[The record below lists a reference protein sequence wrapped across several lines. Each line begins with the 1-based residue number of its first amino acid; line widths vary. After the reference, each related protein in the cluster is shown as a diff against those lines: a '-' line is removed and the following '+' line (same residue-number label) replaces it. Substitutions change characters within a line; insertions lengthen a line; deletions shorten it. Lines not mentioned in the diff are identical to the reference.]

1 MGRNRIKNMLIAQC
15 PNCGTSFQ
23 VSIEQLQLA
32 SGRLQCGECETVFDA
47 EDQLDPASDAVADPL
62 TVEIDLDAEV
72 ERERLAALS
81 ARNEPSAGAE
91 PARSDDGALGPL
103 GGSENPKTGE
113 ALDQSILGRGTSAS
127 DDSEMEMASSLAP
140 SMDEKAENDQTDES
154 PINLEELA
162 EDEVSLST
170 SISEGVHQE
179 TESDE
184 QMSPSIVNGTGPET
198 SDTAEEDRVTG
209 APRSSADESA
219 SGSEQLNASDGA
231 STGITRGHWI
241 LLGLVVLAAAQL
253 AYLLSH

>member
-113 ALDQSILGRGTSAS
+113 ALDQSILGRDTSAS

-184 QMSPSIVNGTGPET
+184 QMSP
-198 SDTAEEDRVTG
+198 
-209 APRSSADESA
+209 
-219 SGSEQLNASDGA
+219 
-231 STGITRGHWI
+231 
-241 LLGLVVLAAAQL
+241 
-253 AYLLSH
+253 

>member
-1 MGRNRIKNMLIAQC
+1 MLIAQC

-81 ARNEPSAGAE
+81 ARNESFTGAE
-91 PARSDDGALGPL
+91 PARSNDRALSPL
-103 GGSENPKTGE
+103 AGSENAKITGE
-113 ALDQSILGRGTSAS
+113 ALDQSILGRDTSAS
-127 DDSEMEMASSLAP
+127 DDSDMEMASSLTP
-140 SMDEKAENDQTDES
+140 SMDEKAENDQADES
-154 PINLEELA
+154 SINLEELA

-219 SGSEQLNASDGA
+219 LGSEQLNASDGA

>member
-47 EDQLDPASDAVADPL
+47 EDQLDPASDAAADPL
-62 TVEIDLDAEV
+62 TKEIDLDAEV

-81 ARNEPSAGAE
+81 AGNEPSAGVE
-91 PARSDDGALGPL
+91 PARSDDGPHSSL

-113 ALDQSILGRGTSAS
+113 ALDQSNLGRDTSAS

-140 SMDEKAENDQTDES
+140 SMDEKAENDRADES
-154 PINLEELA
+154 SINLEELA
-162 EDEVSLST
+162 EDEVSL
-170 SISEGVHQE
+170 
-179 TESDE
+179 
-184 QMSPSIVNGTGPET
+184 SPSIVNGTGPET
-198 SDTAEEDRVTG
+198 SDTAEEDQVTG
-209 APRSSADESA
+209 APRPSADESA
-219 SGSEQLNASDGA
+219 SGSDQLNASDRA
-231 STGITRGHWI
+231 SAGITRGHWI

>member
-1 MGRNRIKNMLIAQC
+1 M
-15 PNCGTSFQ
+15 
-23 VSIEQLQLA
+23 EQLQLA

-47 EDQLDPASDAVADPL
+47 EDQLDPASDAAADPL
-62 TVEIDLDAEV
+62 TIEIDLDAEV

-91 PARSDDGALGPL
+91 PARSDDGALSPL

-113 ALDQSILGRGTSAS
+113 ALDQSILGRDTSAS

-140 SMDEKAENDQTDES
+140 SMDEKAENDRTDES
-154 PINLEELA
+154 SINLEELA

-198 SDTAEEDRVTG
+198 SDTADEDRVTG

-241 LLGLVVLAAAQL
+241 LLGLVVLAAAQS

>member
-1 MGRNRIKNMLIAQC
+1 MGRDGTKNMLIAQC
-15 PNCGTSFQ
+15 PNCGASFQ

-47 EDQLDPASDAVADPL
+47 EDQLDPTRGAVADPL
-62 TVEIDLDAEV
+62 SVEIDLDAEV

-81 ARNEPSAGAE
+81 ARNEPSAGADPE
-91 PARSDDGALGPL
+91 RSDDGAYSPL
-103 GGSENPKTGE
+103 AGSENPKTGE
-113 ALDQSILGRGTSAS
+113 ALDQSILGRDTSAS

-140 SMDEKAENDQTDES
+140 SMDVKAENDQTDES
-154 PINLEELA
+154 SINLEELA

-241 LLGLVVLAAAQL
+241 FLGLVVLAAAQL

>member
-1 MGRNRIKNMLIAQC
+1 M
-15 PNCGTSFQ
+15 
-23 VSIEQLQLA
+23 EQLQLA

-47 EDQLDPASDAVADPL
+47 EDQLDPASDAAADPL
-62 TVEIDLDAEV
+62 TIEIDLDAEV

-91 PARSDDGALGPL
+91 PARSDDGALSPL

-113 ALDQSILGRGTSAS
+113 ALDQSILDRDTSAS

-154 PINLEELA
+154 SINLEELA

>member
-1 MGRNRIKNMLIAQC
+1 M
-15 PNCGTSFQ
+15 
-23 VSIEQLQLA
+23 EQLQLA
-32 SGRLQCGECETVFDA
+32 SGRLRCGECETVFDA

-62 TVEIDLDAEV
+62 SVEIDLDAEV

-81 ARNEPSAGAE
+81 ARNEPSAEAE
-91 PARSDDGALGPL
+91 PARSDDGALSPL

-113 ALDQSILGRGTSAS
+113 ALNQSILGRDTSAS

-140 SMDEKAENDQTDES
+140 SMDEKTENDCADQS
-154 PINLEELA
+154 SINLEELA

-170 SISEGVHQE
+170 SISEGVHQA

-184 QMSPSIVNGTGPET
+184 QMSPSIVNGTGPEA

-209 APRSSADESA
+209 APRPSADESA
-219 SGSEQLNASDGA
+219 LGSEQLNASDGA
-231 STGITRGHWI
+231 STGIARGHWI

>member
-1 MGRNRIKNMLIAQC
+1 VGRNGIKNMLIAQC

-81 ARNEPSAGAE
+81 ARDEPSAGAK
-91 PARSDDGALGPL
+91 PARSDDGALSPL
-103 GGSENPKTGE
+103 AGSENPKTGE
-113 ALDQSILGRGTSAS
+113 TSDQSILDRATSAS

-140 SMDEKAENDQTDES
+140 SMDEKAENGRADES
-154 PINLEELA
+154 SINLEELA

-170 SISEGVHQE
+170 SVSEGVHQA

-184 QMSPSIVNGTGPET
+184 RMSPSTINGTGPEA
-198 SDTAEEDRVTG
+198 SDTAEEDQTSD
-209 APRSSADESA
+209 APPPSADEPT
-219 SGSEQLNASDGA
+219 SGSEQLNGTDGS
-231 STGITRGHWI
+231 STGITRGHWM

>member
-1 MGRNRIKNMLIAQC
+1 M
-15 PNCGTSFQ
+15 
-23 VSIEQLQLA
+23 EQLRLA

-81 ARNEPSAGAE
+81 AGNEPSVGAE
-91 PARSDDGALGPL
+91 PAGSDDGALSPL
-103 GGSENPKTGE
+103 GGSDNPKTGE
-113 ALDQSILGRGTSAS
+113 ALDQSILGRDISAS

-140 SMDEKAENDQTDES
+140 SMDEKAENDRADES
-154 PINLEELA
+154 SINIEELA

-170 SISEGVHQE
+170 SISEGVHQA

-184 QMSPSIVNGTGPET
+184 QMSPSIVNGTGPEA
-198 SDTAEEDRVTG
+198 SDTAEEDQVTG
-209 APRSSADESA
+209 APRPSADESA
-219 SGSEQLNASDGA
+219 SGSEQLNATDGA

>member
-91 PARSDDGALGPL
+91 PARSDDGALSPL

-113 ALDQSILGRGTSAS
+113 ALDQSILGRDTSAS

-140 SMDEKAENDQTDES
+140 SMDVKAENDQTDES
-154 PINLEELA
+154 SINLEELA

-209 APRSSADESA
+209 APCSGADESA

>member
-1 MGRNRIKNMLIAQC
+1 M
-15 PNCGTSFQ
+15 
-23 VSIEQLQLA
+23 EQLQLA
-32 SGRLQCGECETVFDA
+32 SGRLQCGECGTVFDA
-47 EDQLDPASDAVADPL
+47 EDQLDPTKGAVADPL
-62 TVEIDLDAEV
+62 SVEIDLDAEV

-91 PARSDDGALGPL
+91 PTRSDDGALSPL

-113 ALDQSILGRGTSAS
+113 ALDQSILGRDTSAS

>member
-1 MGRNRIKNMLIAQC
+1 
-15 PNCGTSFQ
+15 
-23 VSIEQLQLA
+23 
-32 SGRLQCGECETVFDA
+32 
-47 EDQLDPASDAVADPL
+47 
-62 TVEIDLDAEV
+62 V
-72 ERERLAALS
+72 ERERLAALA
-81 ARNEPSAGAE
+81 ARNEPSAGADPE
-91 PARSDDGALGPL
+91 RLDDGAHSPL
-103 GGSENPKTGE
+103 AGSENLKTGE
-113 ALDQSILGRGTSAS
+113 VLDQSILGRDTSAS

-154 PINLEELA
+154 SINLEELA

>member
-1 MGRNRIKNMLIAQC
+1 M
-15 PNCGTSFQ
+15 
-23 VSIEQLQLA
+23 EQLQLA
-32 SGRLQCGECETVFDA
+32 SGRLRCGECETVFDA
-47 EDQLDPASDAVADPL
+47 EDQLNPASDAVADPL
-62 TVEIDLDAEV
+62 SVEIDLDAEV

-91 PARSDDGALGPL
+91 PARSDDGALSPL

-113 ALDQSILGRGTSAS
+113 ALNQSILGRDTSAS

-140 SMDEKAENDQTDES
+140 SMDEKAENDRTDES
-154 PINLEELA
+154 SINLEELA

-170 SISEGVHQE
+170 AISEGVHQE

-198 SDTAEEDRVTG
+198 SDTAEQDRVTG

>member
-1 MGRNRIKNMLIAQC
+1 MGRNGTKNMLIAQC

-47 EDQLDPASDAVADPL
+47 EDQLDPASDAAADPL
-62 TVEIDLDAEV
+62 TIEIDLDAEV

-81 ARNEPSAGAE
+81 AGNEPSAGVE
-91 PARSDDGALGPL
+91 PARSDDGPHSSL

-113 ALDQSILGRGTSAS
+113 ALDQSNLGRDTSAS

-140 SMDEKAENDQTDES
+140 SMDEKAENDRADES
-154 PINLEELA
+154 SINLEELA
-162 EDEVSLST
+162 EDEVSL
-170 SISEGVHQE
+170 
-179 TESDE
+179 
-184 QMSPSIVNGTGPET
+184 SPSIVNGTGPET
-198 SDTAEEDRVTG
+198 SDTAEEDQVTG
-209 APRSSADESA
+209 APRPSADESA
-219 SGSEQLNASDGA
+219 SGSDQLNASDRA
-231 STGITRGHWI
+231 SAGITRGHWI

>member
-1 MGRNRIKNMLIAQC
+1 MGRNGIKNMLIAQC

-91 PARSDDGALGPL
+91 PARSDDGALSPL

-113 ALDQSILGRGTSAS
+113 ALDQSILGRDTSAS

-140 SMDEKAENDQTDES
+140 SMDEKAENDGADQS
-154 PINLEELA
+154 SINLEELA

-170 SISEGVHQE
+170 SISEGVHQA

-184 QMSPSIVNGTGPET
+184 QMSPSIVNGTGPEA

-209 APRSSADESA
+209 APRPSADESA
-219 SGSEQLNASDGA
+219 SSSDHLNASDRA
-231 STGITRGHWI
+231 SAGITRGHWI

>member
-1 MGRNRIKNMLIAQC
+1 MGRNGIKNMLIAQC

-91 PARSDDGALGPL
+91 PARPDDGALSPL

-113 ALDQSILGRGTSAS
+113 ALDQSILGRDTSAS

-140 SMDEKAENDQTDES
+140 SMDEKAENDRTDES
-154 PINLEELA
+154 SINLEELA

-198 SDTAEEDRVTG
+198 SDTAEEDQVTG
-209 APRSSADESA
+209 ALRPSADESA
-219 SGSEQLNASDGA
+219 SGSDQLNASDRA
-231 STGITRGHWI
+231 SAGITRGHWI

>member
-1 MGRNRIKNMLIAQC
+1 M
-15 PNCGTSFQ
+15 
-23 VSIEQLQLA
+23 EQLQLA
-32 SGRLQCGECETVFDA
+32 SGRLRCGECETVFDA

-62 TVEIDLDAEV
+62 SVEIDLDAEV

-81 ARNEPSAGAE
+81 ARNEPSAEAE
-91 PARSDDGALGPL
+91 PARSDEGALSPL

-113 ALDQSILGRGTSAS
+113 ALDQSILGRDTSAS

-140 SMDEKAENDQTDES
+140 SMDEKTENDRADQS
-154 PINLEELA
+154 SINLEELA

-170 SISEGVHQE
+170 SISEGVHQA

-184 QMSPSIVNGTGPET
+184 QMSPSIVNGTGPEA
-198 SDTAEEDRVTG
+198 SDTAEEDRVIG
-209 APRSSADESA
+209 APRPSADESA
-219 SGSEQLNASDGA
+219 LGSEQLNASDGA

>member
-1 MGRNRIKNMLIAQC
+1 M
-15 PNCGTSFQ
+15 
-23 VSIEQLQLA
+23 EQLQLA

-91 PARSDDGALGPL
+91 PARSDDGALSPL

-113 ALDQSILGRGTSAS
+113 ALDQSILGRDTSAS

-140 SMDEKAENDQTDES
+140 SMDEKAENDQADES
-154 PINLEELA
+154 SINLEELA
-162 EDEVSLST
+162 EDEVSL
-170 SISEGVHQE
+170 
-179 TESDE
+179 
-184 QMSPSIVNGTGPET
+184 SPSIVNGTGPET
-198 SDTAEEDRVTG
+198 SDTAEEDQVTG
-209 APRSSADESA
+209 APRPSADESA

-231 STGITRGHWI
+231 SAGITRGHWI